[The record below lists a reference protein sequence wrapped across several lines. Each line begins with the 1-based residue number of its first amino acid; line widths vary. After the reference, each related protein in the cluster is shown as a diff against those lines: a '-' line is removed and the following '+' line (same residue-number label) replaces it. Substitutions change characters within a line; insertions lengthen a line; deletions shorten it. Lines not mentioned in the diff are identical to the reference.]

1 MERTMTKRAVVAT
14 AAVLLGT
21 LLIGCIPPPEVPAS
35 TTTTEPPPPLI
46 LDQENNPTELRQGGG
61 GFVLASCV
69 YPDPIRQ
76 TMQTF
81 TAGRTG
87 LLDQISLSL
96 YSYGGDD
103 APPLVVTIHPLLAPD
118 APDLSVELGRAT
130 YAGPSLGDLSTSTF
144 EAPAEMIDI
153 PFETPAP
160 VVAGT
165 QYAYLSRVDLAE
177 CGGSFAAWGAPGG
190 VPVDP
195 YPGGQAYFW
204 GGDFFNTWLP
214 STNGSGDHVFQTW
227 VR

>member
-1 MERTMTKRAVVAT
+1 MGRTTMKRAT
-14 AAVLLGT
+14 GAAAALVLGT
-21 LLIGCIPPPEVPAS
+21 LLAACIPPPEVPTS
-35 TTTTEPPPPLI
+35 TTTTEPPPLL
-46 LDQENNPTELRQGGG
+46 LDQENIPTEFQQGG

-87 LLDQISLSL
+87 LLDQISLPL

-130 YAGPSLGDLSTSTF
+130 YDGPSLGDLSTSTF
-144 EAPAEMIDI
+144 EVPAELIDI

-165 QYAYLSRVDLAE
+165 QYAYLTRVDLAE
-177 CGGSFAAWGAPGG
+177 CGGSIAAWAAPGG
-190 VPVDP
+190 AEPGDP

-204 GGDFFNTWLP
+204 GGDFIGTWLP
-214 STNGSGDHVFQTW
+214 STTGSGDHVFRTW